1 MTRRRLLTIAHSY
14 CVAQNRRLAE
24 EMARAS
30 GDEWDVVAVAPEFV
44 HGDLRPIPLE
54 RRDAEACRLEAVP
67 ARWTKRIHVMQY
79 GRRLG
84 AILRDNWD
92 IVHCWQEPFVVCA
105 AQVAWWTPP
114 SSRLIFATFQNIAK
128 RYPPPFGWIERYS
141 MRRSAGWIAFGQTVH
156 ETLHA
161 RAGYQARP
169 SRIIPPGV
177 DTDHFRPNREAGAA
191 IRRQL
196 GWTVEGPPVVGFLG
210 RFVPEKGLPLLMRVL
225 DQLPTDWRAMFVGGG
240 PLEATLSA
248 WAATHGDRVRVIT
261 GVSHDDVPPYLNAMD
276 VLCAPSETTP
286 HWREQLGRMLLEAFA
301 CGVPVIG
308 SDSGE
313 IPHVIGSAGL
323 ILPEADEPAW
333 LEGLANLLADRTQR
347 RELAERGR
355 DRALTEFAWPLIA
368 RRHLNYFAELL
379 DQPRRGA
386 NC

>member
-1 MTRRRLLTIAHSY
+1 
-14 CVAQNRRLAE
+14 
-24 EMARAS
+24 
-30 GDEWDVVAVAPEFV
+30 
-44 HGDLRPIPLE
+44 
-54 RRDAEACRLEAVP
+54 
-67 ARWTKRIHVMQY
+67 
-79 GRRLG
+79 
-84 AILRDNWD
+84 
-92 IVHCWQEPFVVCA
+92 
-105 AQVAWWTPP
+105 
-114 SSRLIFATFQNIAK
+114 
-128 RYPPPFGWIERYS
+128 
-141 MRRSAGWIAFGQTVH
+141 
-156 ETLHA
+156 
-161 RAGYQARP
+161 
-169 SRIIPPGV
+169 
-177 DTDHFRPNREAGAA
+177 
-191 IRRQL
+191 
-196 GWTVEGPPVVGFLG
+196 
-210 RFVPEKGLPLLMRVL
+210 
-225 DQLPTDWRAMFVGGG
+225 MFVGGG

-248 WAATHGDRVRVIT
+248 WAATHGDRVRIIT

-276 VLCAPSETTP
+276 VLCAPSETTS

-386 NC
+386 NCWSRARRWRCGYT